1 MSDQNSDNSLTGES
15 SAKKLRERKAGF
27 LGISKMK
34 MKDPIFLWKFGFPAL
49 LTIVVIWSSFLLI
62 DGFSSVLKSE
72 EGSTREAI
80 TDPLEEGFEAFVEQT
95 WAELVITEDES
106 GELVQVAVIS
116 IADRQSGGGA
126 VLLLPPELKLDQCVE
141 SCTLN
146 SLYSKSGL
154 ESVRNS
160 VSDLLETE
168 FSGSTTLTP
177 ERWETL
183 IEPVGVVK
191 IRIED
196 TGKVQTVSKSE
207 VFDFISQKES
217 FLSKQNNQGA
227 FWRSWIS
234 ALQESDDID
243 GSLPLMRIP
252 VVELISALAKS
263 SFTVVD
269 NLWNDLGNGPETN
282 PDLLSSVIYDM
293 FPFPSATEN
302 DQRATVR
309 LLNGT
314 DDFSLSS
321 GMQELLRENGANVTV
336 IGNFRSFNVIQTRVI
351 YKDAET
357 QTEAERLA
365 AAIGAHVIKDEL
377 VSPVADFTVLIG
389 RDFSQ

>member
-1 MSDQNSDNSLTGES
+1 MSEENSGRSSTAQS
-15 SAKKLRERKAGF
+15 SAKKLRERKVGF
-27 LGISKMK
+27 LEISKMK
-34 MKDPIFLWKFGFPAL
+34 IKDPTFLWKFGFPSL
-49 LTIVVIWSSFLLI
+49 LAIVAIWSSFLLA

-72 EGSTREAI
+72 EGATREAI
-80 TDPLEEGFEAFVEQT
+80 TDPLQEGFEAFVEQT
-95 WAELVITEDES
+95 WAELIITEDES
-106 GELVQVAVIS
+106 GDLVQVAVVSIS
-116 IADRQSGGGA
+116 DRQSGGGA

-146 SLYSKSGL
+146 SQYSKSGL
-154 ESVRNS
+154 ELVRNS

-168 FSGSTTLTP
+168 FSDSTTLTP

-183 IEPVGVVK
+183 IEPIGAVE
-191 IRIED
+191 IRTEE
-196 TGKVQTVSKSE
+196 TGEIQTVSKSE
-207 VFDFISQKES
+207 VFDFISRKES
-217 FLSKQNNQGA
+217 FPSRQKDQGD

-243 GSLPLMRIP
+243 GSLPIMRIP

-269 NLWNDLGNGPETN
+269 NLWNDLGNGPEAN
-282 PDLLSSVIYDM
+282 PDLLSGVIYDM

-321 GMQELLRENGANVTV
+321 GMQELLRKNGANVTV

-351 YKDAET
+351 YKDTET
-357 QTEAERLA
+357 QAEAERLA

-389 RDFSQ
+389 RDFAQ